1 MRRDTDLPHPS
12 TRTTIVMTMDLLAWM
27 QPRTH
32 RAAARS
38 VSTLCGVGAT
48 TSILTAPLADLHV
61 GPREAGAA
69 FGLMVLIILLS
80 VLAHRLDESHRLAWA
95 LGPILTVPALVAIDL
110 LTDDASVAAQIFFL
124 FPALYGASQ
133 LRPQGAAVMAALSI
147 AGEIL
152 VVAIQLP
159 ARQAV
164 VEAWYVSA
172 AIATTTALLA
182 VASER
187 HARLVARLEQLAAI
201 DPLTGLSTRRV
212 LDEAAASALSGA
224 GSDAGTALLLLDV
237 DHFKTIND
245 RHGHPA
251 GDAVLVQ
258 LAQVL
263 LEHSRPTDVVCRL
276 GGDEIAVLLPACA
289 QPTALARAEE
299 VLAAVR
305 ERCFRTEDGTEVA
318 VSISMGCAHLPTHAT
333 DLRTLYTAADA
344 ALYEAKQAGRGRVA
358 GASGLSVG

>member
-1 MRRDTDLPHPS
+1 
-12 TRTTIVMTMDLLAWM
+12 MDVLEWM

-38 VSTLCGVGAT
+38 VSTLCGVAAV
-48 TSILTAPLADLHV
+48 TSVLTAPLGSTDA
-61 GPREAGAA
+61 GPRELVAA
-69 FGLMVLIILLS
+69 ATLMLLVLMLS
-80 VLAHRLDESHRLAWA
+80 VLAHRFDESHRLAWA
-95 LGPILTVPALVAIDL
+95 LGPILTIPALVGIDL

-147 AGEIL
+147 AGEVV
-152 VVAIQLP
+152 VVATQLP

-164 VEAWYVSA
+164 VEAWYVAA
-172 AIATTTALLA
+172 AIGTTAVLLA

-187 HARLVARLEQLAAI
+187 HARLVTRLEQLAAI
-201 DPLTGLSTRRV
+201 DPLTGLATRRV

-251 GDAVLVQ
+251 GDAILVQ

-263 LEHSRPTDVVCRL
+263 LDHSRPTDVVCRL
-276 GGDEIAVLLPACA
+276 GGDEIAVLLPACGEE
-289 QPTALARAEE
+289 TALARAEE
-299 VLAAVR
+299 VLSAVR
-305 ERCFRTEDGTEVA
+305 ERRFHTEGGTEVA
-318 VSISMGCAHLPTHAT
+318 ASISMGCAHLPTHAT

>member
-1 MRRDTDLPHPS
+1 
-12 TRTTIVMTMDLLAWM
+12 MDFLDWM
-27 QPRTH
+27 QPRAH

-38 VSTLCGVGAT
+38 VSTLCGVGAV
-48 TSILTAPLADLHV
+48 TSLLTAPLGNLDA
-61 GPREAGAA
+61 GPREALTAL
-69 FGLMVLIILLS
+69 GLMLLIGLLS
-80 VLAHRLDESHRLAWA
+80 VLTHRFDESHRVAWA
-95 LGPILTVPALVAIDL
+95 LGPVLTVPALVSIDL
-110 LTDDASVAAQIFFL
+110 LTHDATVSAQIFFL

-147 AGEIL
+147 AGEVV
-152 VVAIQLP
+152 VVATQLP

-172 AIATTTALLA
+172 AIGTTAVLLA

-187 HARLVARLEQLAAI
+187 HARLVTRLEQLAAI

-212 LDEAAASALSGA
+212 LDEAASSALSGA

-258 LAQVL
+258 LAGVL
-263 LEHSRPTDVVCRL
+263 LAHSRPSDVVCRL
-276 GGDEIAVLLPACA
+276 GGDEIAVLLPACSEE
-289 QPTALARAEE
+289 TALARAEE
-299 VLAAVR
+299 VVAAVR
-305 ERCFRTEDGTEVA
+305 DQYFRTEDGVQVP

-344 ALYEAKQAGRGRVA
+344 ALYAAKQAGRGRVTS
-358 GASGLSVG
+358 ASVAALG